1 MDIKEV
7 RLYCALLEFE
17 GGDEGRELGEKFLET
32 YDFVSIAMLWTR
44 MMRYFH
50 TDRDT
55 EQDFLITFTQEL
67 NKEKNPDRH
76 QYIKKNFR
84 IFNDL
89 ISLAKSHLFA
99 STETAYFDKKDD
111 MFRFGYELAKLPKVL
126 TSVERTSKDEY
137 ENSKLPKP
145 LVSILIVKD
154 EYTGE
159 RVKFQVRDFVL
170 EEQEAIKQ
178 KEIDRV
184 AEQELLKAL
193 EDAKP
198 VKVSQQ
204 EKTKSANKK
213 KEQAKRER
221 EEFERKVAEAEA
233 ERIRQQRKKQQ
244 QKQAKRKA

>member
-1 MDIKEV
+1 MDMTKYMTDKTTQLDKKEIE
-7 RLYCALLEFE
+7 LYCALLNFDC
-17 GGDEGRELGEKFLET
+17 GDTGRELGERLLQT
-32 YDFVSIAMLWTR
+32 YDFASVAMLWTR

-50 TDRDT
+50 TDRDV
-55 EQDFLITFTQEL
+55 EQDFLIKFTEEM
-67 NKEKNPDRH
+67 NREKNPERQKCVKGNFKIMLDI
-76 QYIKKNFR
+76 IKLSKT
-84 IFNDL
+84 
-89 ISLAKSHLFA
+89 HLFA
-99 STETAYFDKKDD
+99 TDPAYFHKDGD
-111 MFRFGYELAKLPKVL
+111 IYCFGYELPKP
-126 TSVERTSKDEY
+126 
-137 ENSKLPKP
+137 NKP

-178 KEIDRV
+178 KELDRI

-204 EKTKSANKK
+204 QKTKSANKK
-213 KEQAKRER
+213 KEQEKRER
-221 EEFERKVAEAEA
+221 EEFERRVAEAEA

-244 QKQAKRKA
+244 QKQTKRKA